1 MVRIKNDP
9 NNLALLNMA
18 EDRRP
23 LNEIIIL
30 TWNLTK

>member
-9 NNLALLNMA
+9 KNLVLLNMA
-18 EDRRP
+18 EDRRS
-23 LNEIIIL
+23 LDEIIIL